1 MPSQLKQWYPFV
13 LALVGAAV
21 SLAVFQKLPD
31 RMIVHW
37 DMSGNPNGS
46 MPRWLG
52 ASFGPLLIVAF
63 WALLRAAPALDPRR
77 ENYEKFAAA
86 YDITVAA
93 LLAMLFASHLMA
105 LALALGYPL
114 PVSRIIPVMVG
125 ALFVVIG
132 NVVPLARSNFLFGVR
147 TPWTLSNERVWART
161 HRLAGYAMT
170 AAGFVIIA
178 AALLLPAAPSATVII
193 GTATAAL
200 IGPAVYSYFTWKR
213 EVEK

>member
-1 MPSQLKQWYPFV
+1 MPSHLKQWYP
-13 LALVGAAV
+13 LALALLGAGV
-21 SLAVFQKLPD
+21 SLAVFQRLPD

-52 ASFGPLLIVAF
+52 AFAGPLLILVSWGF
-63 WALLRAAPALDPRR
+63 LRAAPALDPRR

-86 YDITVAA
+86 YDITTAA
-93 LLAMLFASHLMA
+93 LLTMLFATHLLL
-105 LALALGYPL
+105 LALALGLPL
-114 PVSRIIPVMVG
+114 PVPRVVSVMVG

-132 NVVPLARSNFLFGVR
+132 NVVPLARSNFIFGVR
-147 TPWTLSNERVWART
+147 TPWTLSSDRVWART

-178 AALLLPAAPSATVII
+178 AGLLLPTAPSASII
-193 GTATAAL
+193 LGAVVASVL
-200 IGPAVYSYFTWKR
+200 GPAVYSYFIWKR
-213 EVEK
+213 EVGR